1 MANQQGVVI
10 MTQRQLMH
18 ELITLA
24 KTHLPKT
31 DFDFLTSS
39 IFTDSLTQKEE
50 QNLLQLIEFTRVQQT
65 ENPTFEAVYQQL
77 LYLYVLNGSRLASLK
92 TIDRRLKGL
101 MEGQCAVLLISGVS
115 GIGKTSTVMAFQER
129 IKQLGVEFIVVRCSE
144 QESSSYAAWQDVAQ
158 LLSNKGISIE
168 TLSAPIGTGPQAH
181 SSQQLRQ
188 SLTHWLKECTNKSPL
203 VILFDDLHWADTDSL
218 EMLYQQTNQSSTIP
232 ILFIATY
239 RSEEIQQSHP
249 LQAYLPKL
257 RRNGQV
263 DLIHLQALNSDDIKR
278 LVTAYHGPCSD
289 ELTDYLL
296 KRAEGHPLFTVELLH
311 DLISRNLLTRGSAGY
326 WLPPEQSVQVPAFLK
341 QLIQQRVASAG
352 NEAEHLLTVAAVAG
366 ESWHLKI
373 IEPMVELSEEKLLT
387 ALETALKIDLIVIE
401 NDKEEVYR
409 FSHGLVREVLY
420 TGQLA
425 RQRKQIH
432 ERIAIQFEQQQQNNI
447 YAIAHHFYEAENWE
461 EAVHFCLA
469 AGEQAVQR
477 FAFLSALSWY
487 QQALNAAEHAGKAL
501 TSIIHI
507 SIYDRLGRTHRA
519 LEQRQEAEII
529 YSRMR
534 DVAQNSGNL
543 VAEGHAL
550 VNLASIRINQYQ
562 FDLAEKTAL
571 EALKIGEQTSDA
583 QLLAHI
589 HSCLGILLI
598 YRGQLDRSAH
608 HLSEAQS
615 HTQRLDDLAIKS
627 EVFKHLSYLAIWTG
641 QYHEA
646 EIHSH
651 NSLESAQ
658 KSIDPLAKV
667 SGYQNLSWTQIESGK
682 YHEAYQNIIAIV
694 EPGARLDTHH
704 HNLPRLLN
712 LMGYL
717 YLELG
722 DAQQALMWDQRALA
736 ASWITQ
742 AQGNYEMRRYSLLNI
757 ATDYVHLGKLNE
769 ALEAIAQFESIKE
782 ASQSVRFR
790 YFNRYQL
797 LMSEMYLAQ
806 GSYEQSLEFAQEARK
821 LAEANKISKNIAK
834 SYWFEGQALAGMLRL
849 DKAIE
854 HLEKAGKIVDG
865 IEHGS
870 LRWKIRLSLA
880 KVMRM
885 AGQSADVAIQQ
896 SRDLI
901 DQTLQSLSG
910 SPLQASFLASTWF
923 KQLEELEKSPAADS
937 QLYPAGLTQREVEVL
952 RLVATGAS
960 NQQIADELH
969 ISVRTV
975 NTHMTNILNKTNC
988 ENRTAASAFAIQHN
1002 LVSR

>member
-1 MANQQGVVI
+1 MKKRG
-10 MTQRQLMH
+10 RLDD
-18 ELITLA
+18 LINLA
-24 KTHLPKT
+24 KEEYPETHL
-31 DFDFLTSS
+31 DFLASS
-39 IFTDSLTQKEE
+39 IYSEPLAQSE
-50 QNLLQLIEFTRVQQT
+50 QHDLLRLIELAHSQQAKYSTFESTHQHLLQ
-65 ENPTFEAVYQQL
+65 
-77 LYLYVLNGSRLASLK
+77 LYVLNGSRLNLLK
-92 TIDRRLKGL
+92 IVDWRLRGL
-101 MEGQCAVLLISGVS
+101 TDGQGALLLISGAS
-115 GIGKTSTVMAFQER
+115 GIGKTSLVLAFQER
-129 IKQLGVEFIVVRCSE
+129 IKQLGFGFIAVRCSE
-144 QESSSYAAWQDVAQ
+144 QGNTTYGLWQDAAR
-158 LLSNKGISIE
+158 SASATGMSIKNLP
-168 TLSAPIGTGPQAH
+168 TPIGNGQPAQ
-181 SSQQLRQ
+181 SSQQLKQ
-188 SLTHWLKECTNKSPL
+188 SIAEWLKQYTSQQPL
-203 VILFDDLHWADTDSL
+203 VILMDDLHWADADSL
-218 EMLYQQTNQSSTIP
+218 EVMNYLTSQSPQSP
-232 ILFIATY
+232 VLFIATY
-239 RSEEIQQSHP
+239 RTDEFQTHHA
-249 LQAYLPKL
+249 LNDTLPKL
-257 RRNGQV
+257 RGNQQV
-263 DLIHLQALNSDDIKR
+263 DLIHLKPLNSDDVAR
-278 LVTAYHGPCSD
+278 LVTAYHGPCSS
-289 ELTDYLL
+289 ELAEYVLR
-296 KRAEGHPLFTVELLH
+296 RAEGHPLFTVELLD
-311 DLISRNLLTRGSAGY
+311 DLIAQNFLSLNPDGF
-326 WLPPEQSVQVPAFLK
+326 WMPPKQSVPVPALPK
-341 QLIQQRVASAG
+341 QLITQRINRLG
-352 NEAEHLLTVAAVAG
+352 NEVEQLLTTGAIMG
-366 ESWHLKI
+366 EAWHLKI
-373 IEPMVELSEEKLLT
+373 IEPIIDLSESKLLDT
-387 ALETALKIDLIVIE
+387 LEKALKAELIIVE
-401 NDKEEVYR
+401 DDKAERYR
-409 FSHGLVREVLY
+409 FSHGLIREVLY

-425 RQRKQIH
+425 RRRKRIH
-432 ERIAIQFEQQQQNNI
+432 EQIALQLERQQPNNI
-447 YAIAHHFYEAENWE
+447 YEMAHHFLEAEIWGK
-461 EAVHFCLA
+461 AVQYCLM
-469 AGEQAVQR
+469 AGEQAVQQ
-477 FAFLSALSWY
+477 FAFLSSLRWY

-501 TSIIHI
+501 ALTVLLT
-507 SIYDRLGRTHRA
+507 IYDRLGRTHRA

-571 EALKIGEQTSDA
+571 EALKIGEQTGDA

-615 HTQRLDDLAIKS
+615 HAQRLDDLAIKS
-627 EVFKHLSYLAIWTG
+627 EVFKHLSYLAIWAG
-641 QYHEA
+641 QYREA

-704 HNLPRLLN
+704 HSLPRLLN

-736 ASWITQ
+736 ASWISQ

-757 ATDYVHLGKLNE
+757 ATDYLHLGKLNE

-797 LMSEMYLAQ
+797 LMSEMHLTQ
-806 GSYEQSLEFAQEARK
+806 QMFEQSIELAQEARS
-821 LAEANKISKNIAK
+821 LAQSNGVLKNIAK
-834 SYWFEGQALAGMLRL
+834 SHWYEGQALARMLRFDEAL
-849 DKAIE
+849 E
-854 HLEKAGKIVDG
+854 HLEKAVELVDR
-865 IEHGS
+865 IQHGS

-880 KVMRM
+880 RVLQMT
-885 AGQSADVAIQQ
+885 GQSADEVIQLVKT
-896 SRDLI
+896 LI
-901 DQTLQSLSG
+901 DQTSQSLSG
-910 SPLQASFLASTWF
+910 SPLQTVFLASNWI
-923 KQLEELEKSPAADS
+923 KQLKELELNLAPDKPT
-937 QLYPAGLTQREVEVL
+937 YPAGLTLREVEVL
-952 RLVATGAS
+952 RLVTTGAS

-988 ENRTAASAFAIQHN
+988 DNRTAASAFAIKHN